1 MDSRHGSLMKQ
12 KIAARREEIL
22 AALGQGVATWDLY
35 NQMVGQL
42 LGLGEAVL
50 LSDDADHELTGG

>member
-1 MDSRHGSLMKQ
+1 MKQ